1 MRTDKKIIYIISLIT
16 LAVLLIL
23 LFLPGNVRAVAAIIL
38 PIAAAASC
46 ILIKKRSIL
55 SINKGT
61 VLMLMTLISLLYL
74 VLFYLSGLL
83 KFNFYKTNYVLNFKL
98 VFNTILP
105 IAAIIVASELIRC
118 IMRSQ
123 NSKVADVASYLSC
136 TIAEVLIY
144 TSIGKVSS
152 YNKFMDL
159 LGLYLFPAIIANL
172 VYHYLSKRYGM
183 LPITVYR
190 LVTALYL
197 YFIPYIPAMP
207 DPLISLINLFVPIL
221 IFVFIDLL
229 FEKKKKKVL
238 KRKGRLAKAASAVL
252 SILLVASMVGVV
264 MLISC
269 QFRFGALVIATE
281 SMTGEINKGDMIVY
295 ERYDGQTIEE
305 GQVIVFDKENVKI
318 VHRVVKIEYDGGET
332 RYYTKGDA
340 NNDLDAGYIN
350 DSHIVGLTD
359 VKIAYVG
366 YLTLWLREQI
376 PN

>member
-1 MRTDKKIIYIISLIT
+1 MRVDKKNIYIISAIT
-16 LAVLLIL
+16 LAVLLVL
-23 LFLPGNVRAVAAIIL
+23 LFVPGNVRLIAAIIL
-38 PIAAAASC
+38 PISAAASC
-46 ILIKKRSIL
+46 IFIKKRSIL

-61 VLMLMTLISLLYL
+61 VSMLMTLISLLYL
-74 VLFYLSGLL
+74 VLFYLSGL
-83 KFNFYKTNYVLNFKL
+83 KFDFYKTNYVLNFKL
-98 VFNTILP
+98 FYESILP
-105 IAAIIVASELIRC
+105 IASIIVASEIMRC

-123 NSKVADVASYLSC
+123 NSKIADVTSYLSC
-136 TIAEVLIY
+136 AIAEVLIY
-144 TSIGKVSS
+144 TSIDKVSS

-190 LVTALYL
+190 LITALYM

-295 ERYDGQTIEE
+295 ERYDGQIIEE

-318 VHRVVKIEYDGGET
+318 VHRVVKIENVGGEM

-340 NNDLDAGYIN
+340 NKDLDAGYIN

-366 YLTLWLREQI
+366 YPTLWLREQI